1 MPPMEFQQLV
11 AELLPDGQLREDILH
26 LLERKMAGDELNLES
41 PIPSI
46 HHYLEHSIADLEAK
60 ASLHPA
66 SAQNLVE
73 TLDQLFRDTLR
84 QVWS

>member
-46 HHYLEHSIADLEAK
+46 HYYLEHSIADLEVR
-60 ASLHPA
+60 ASLQPA
-66 SAQNLVE
+66 SAQNLDE